1 LCKATKS
8 SSDCLIFGK
17 IYKMLDTTTVLTV
30 VIAVI
35 IGLFIAVLI
44 YLQQKIGVA
53 TKSID
58 KDTKIL
64 KLQAYERLILL
75 ANRIAAPG
83 MITRLQNEGKSNSTL
98 SATDQQ
104 LLLVSTI
111 KEEFEHN
118 VTQQLYVSKTA
129 WDAVTNFKEKN
140 ILLIHQ
146 AAATLQTG
154 SNAGELN
161 RLLISF
167 LGSDPAGDMHQLV
180 SEVLSLEVK
189 QIL

>member
-1 LCKATKS
+1 
-8 SSDCLIFGK
+8 
-17 IYKMLDTTTVLTV
+17 MLDTTTFLTV

-35 IGLFIAVLI
+35 IGVFVAILI

-53 TKSID
+53 TKAVD

-75 ANRIAAPG
+75 ANRIALPHLIA
-83 MITRLQNEGKSNSTL
+83 RLQQEGKSNASL

-104 LLLVSTI
+104 LLLVATI

-146 AAATLQTG
+146 AAVTLPIG
-154 SNAGELN
+154 AGASELN

-167 LGSDPAGDMHQLV
+167 LANDASGDMHQFV

>member
-1 LCKATKS
+1 
-8 SSDCLIFGK
+8 
-17 IYKMLDTTTVLTV
+17 MLDTSTVLTV

-75 ANRIAAPG
+75 ANRISIPHL
-83 MITRLQNEGKSNSTL
+83 ITRLQNDGKSNSTH

-129 WDAVTNFKEKN
+129 WEAVTNFKEKN

-146 AAATLQTG
+146 AAATLPVG

-180 SEVLSLEVK
+180 TEVLSVEVK

>member
-1 LCKATKS
+1 
-8 SSDCLIFGK
+8 
-17 IYKMLDTTTVLTV
+17 MLDTTTVLTV

-35 IGLFIAVLI
+35 IGLFVATLI

-53 TKSID
+53 AKAVD
-58 KDTKIL
+58 KDTQLL

-75 ANRIAAPG
+75 ANRIAIPHLVS
-83 MITRLQNEGKSNSTL
+83 RLQQDGKSSSSL
-98 SATDQQ
+98 SSTDQQ
-104 LLLVSTI
+104 LLLVATI
-111 KEEFEHN
+111 KEEFEHY

-129 WDAVTNFKEKN
+129 WKAVTNFKEKN

-146 AAATLQTG
+146 AAATLPVG
-154 SNAGELN
+154 ANAGELN

-167 LGSDPAGDMHQLV
+167 LASDPSGDMHQLV

>member
-1 LCKATKS
+1 
-8 SSDCLIFGK
+8 
-17 IYKMLDTTTVLTV
+17 MLDTTTVLTV

-35 IGLFIAVLI
+35 IGLFVATLI

-53 TKSID
+53 AKAVD
-58 KDTKIL
+58 KDTQLL

-75 ANRIAAPG
+75 ANRIAIPHLVS
-83 MITRLQNEGKSNSTL
+83 RLQQDGKSSSIL
-98 SATDQQ
+98 SSTDQQ

-118 VTQQLYVSKTA
+118 VTQQLYVSKIA
-129 WDAVTNFKEKN
+129 WDAVSNFKEKN

-146 AAATLQTG
+146 AAATLPVG

-180 SEVLSLEVK
+180 TEVLSVEVK

>member
-1 LCKATKS
+1 
-8 SSDCLIFGK
+8 
-17 IYKMLDTTTVLTV
+17 MLDTTTFLTV

-35 IGLFIAVLI
+35 IGVFVAILI

-53 TKSID
+53 TKAVD

-64 KLQAYERLILL
+64 KLQAYERLILF
-75 ANRIAAPG
+75 ANRISIPHL
-83 MITRLQNEGKSNSTL
+83 ISRLQQEGKSSSTL
-98 SATDQQ
+98 SSTDQQ
-104 LLLVSTI
+104 LLLVATI

-118 VTQQLYVSKTA
+118 VTQQLYVSKTT
-129 WDAVTNFKEKN
+129 WDSITNYKEKN

-146 AAATLQTG
+146 AAATLPVGAT
-154 SNAGELN
+154 AGELN

-167 LGSDPAGDMHQLV
+167 LANDPSGDMHQFV
-180 SEVLSLEVK
+180 SELLSLEVK

>member
-1 LCKATKS
+1 
-8 SSDCLIFGK
+8 
-17 IYKMLDTTTVLTV
+17 MLDTTTFLTV

-35 IGLFIAVLI
+35 IGVFVAILI

-53 TKSID
+53 TKAID

-75 ANRIAAPG
+75 ANRIAIPSL
-83 MITRLQNEGKSNSTL
+83 ITRLQNDGKSNSTL

-129 WDAVTNFKEKN
+129 WDTVTNFKEKN
-140 ILLIHQ
+140 ILIIHQ
-146 AAATLQTG
+146 AAATLPTG
-154 SNAGELN
+154 SNAGQLN
-161 RLLISF
+161 KLLISF
-167 LGSDPAGDMHQLV
+167 LADDPSGELQQLV
-180 SEVLSLEVK
+180 SEVLSFEVK

>member
-1 LCKATKS
+1 
-8 SSDCLIFGK
+8 
-17 IYKMLDTTTVLTV
+17 MLDTTTVLTV

-35 IGLFIAVLI
+35 IGLFVATLI

-53 TKSID
+53 AKAVD
-58 KDTKIL
+58 KDTQLL

-75 ANRIAAPG
+75 ANRIAIPHLVS
-83 MITRLQNEGKSNSTL
+83 RLQQDGKSSSSL
-98 SATDQQ
+98 SSTDQQ
-104 LLLVSTI
+104 LLLVATI

-129 WDAVTNFKEKN
+129 WEAVSNFKEKN

-146 AAATLQTG
+146 AAATLPVG

-180 SEVLSLEVK
+180 TEVLSLEVK

>member
-1 LCKATKS
+1 
-8 SSDCLIFGK
+8 
-17 IYKMLDTTTVLTV
+17 MLDTTTVLTV

-35 IGLFIAVLI
+35 IGLFVATLI

-53 TKSID
+53 AKAVD
-58 KDTKIL
+58 KDTQLL

-75 ANRIAAPG
+75 ANRIAIPHL
-83 MITRLQNEGKSNSTL
+83 ISRLQQDGISSSSLSST
-98 SATDQQ
+98 DHQ
-104 LLLVSTI
+104 LLLVATL

-129 WDAVTNFKEKN
+129 WDAVTNFNEKN

-146 AAATLQTG
+146 AAATLPVG

-167 LGSDPAGDMHQLV
+167 LTNDASGDMHQLG

>member
-1 LCKATKS
+1 
-8 SSDCLIFGK
+8 
-17 IYKMLDTTTVLTV
+17 MLDTTTFLTV

-35 IGLFIAVLI
+35 IGLFVATLI

-53 TKSID
+53 AKAVD
-58 KDTKIL
+58 KDTQLL
-64 KLQAYERLILL
+64 KLQAYERLILF
-75 ANRIAAPG
+75 ANRIAIPHLVS
-83 MITRLQNEGKSNSTL
+83 RLQQDGKSSSSL
-98 SATDQQ
+98 SSTDQQ

-129 WDAVTNFKEKN
+129 WEAVSNFKEKN

-146 AAATLQTG
+146 AAATLPVG

-180 SEVLSLEVK
+180 TEVLSVEVK

>member
-1 LCKATKS
+1 
-8 SSDCLIFGK
+8 
-17 IYKMLDTTTVLTV
+17 MLDTTTVLTV

-35 IGLFIAVLI
+35 IGLFVATLI

-53 TKSID
+53 AKAVD
-58 KDTKIL
+58 KDTQLL
-64 KLQAYERLILL
+64 KLQAYERLILF
-75 ANRIAAPG
+75 ANRIAIPHLVS
-83 MITRLQNEGKSNSTL
+83 RLQQDGKSSSSL
-98 SATDQQ
+98 SSTDQQ
-104 LLLVSTI
+104 LLLVATI

-129 WDAVTNFKEKN
+129 WDAITNFKEKN

-146 AAATLQTG
+146 AAATLPVG

-180 SEVLSLEVK
+180 TEVLSVEVK

>member
-1 LCKATKS
+1 
-8 SSDCLIFGK
+8 
-17 IYKMLDTTTVLTV
+17 MLDTTTVLTV

-35 IGLFIAVLI
+35 IGLFVATLI

-53 TKSID
+53 AKAVD
-58 KDTKIL
+58 KDTQLL

-75 ANRIAAPG
+75 ANRIAIPHLVS
-83 MITRLQNEGKSNSTL
+83 RLQQDGKSSSSL
-98 SATDQQ
+98 SSTDQQ
-104 LLLVSTI
+104 LLLVATI

-129 WDAVTNFKEKN
+129 WEAFSNFKEKN

-146 AAATLQTG
+146 AAATLPVG

-180 SEVLSLEVK
+180 TEVLSVEVK

>member
-1 LCKATKS
+1 
-8 SSDCLIFGK
+8 
-17 IYKMLDTTTVLTV
+17 MLDTTTVLTV

-35 IGLFIAVLI
+35 IGLFVATLI

-53 TKSID
+53 AKAVD
-58 KDTKIL
+58 KDTQLL

-75 ANRIAAPG
+75 ANRIAIPHLVS
-83 MITRLQNEGKSNSTL
+83 RLQQDGKSSSSL
-98 SATDQQ
+98 SSTDQQ
-104 LLLVSTI
+104 LLLVATI

-129 WDAVTNFKEKN
+129 WDAITNFKEKN

-146 AAATLQTG
+146 AAATLPVG

-180 SEVLSLEVK
+180 TEVLSVEVK

>member
-1 LCKATKS
+1 
-8 SSDCLIFGK
+8 
-17 IYKMLDTTTVLTV
+17 MLDTTTVLTV

-35 IGLFIAVLI
+35 IGLFVATLI

-53 TKSID
+53 AKAVD
-58 KDTKIL
+58 KDTQLL

-75 ANRIAAPG
+75 ANRIAIPHLVS
-83 MITRLQNEGKSNSTL
+83 RLQQDGKSSSSL
-98 SATDQQ
+98 SSTDQQ

-129 WDAVTNFKEKN
+129 WEAVSNFKEKN

-146 AAATLQTG
+146 AAATLPVG

>member
-1 LCKATKS
+1 
-8 SSDCLIFGK
+8 
-17 IYKMLDTTTVLTV
+17 MLDTTTFLTV

-35 IGLFIAVLI
+35 IGLFVATLI

-53 TKSID
+53 AKAVD
-58 KDTKIL
+58 KDTQLL

-75 ANRIAAPG
+75 ANRIAIPHLVS
-83 MITRLQNEGKSNSTL
+83 RLQQDGKSSSSL
-98 SATDQQ
+98 SSTDQQ
-104 LLLVSTI
+104 LLLVATI

-129 WDAVTNFKEKN
+129 WEAVSNFKEKN

-146 AAATLQTG
+146 AAATLPVG

-180 SEVLSLEVK
+180 TEVLSVEVK

>member
-1 LCKATKS
+1 
-8 SSDCLIFGK
+8 
-17 IYKMLDTTTVLTV
+17 MLDTTTFLTV

-35 IGLFIAVLI
+35 IGVFVAILI

-53 TKSID
+53 TKAVD

-75 ANRIAAPG
+75 ANRIALPHL
-83 MITRLQNEGKSNSTL
+83 IVRLQQEGKSNASL

-104 LLLVSTI
+104 LLLVATI

-146 AAATLQTG
+146 AAVTLPVG
-154 SNAGELN
+154 AGAGELN

-167 LGSDPAGDMHQLV
+167 LANDASGDMHQLV

>member
-1 LCKATKS
+1 
-8 SSDCLIFGK
+8 
-17 IYKMLDTTTVLTV
+17 MLDTTTFLTV

-35 IGLFIAVLI
+35 IGVFVAILI

-53 TKSID
+53 TKAVD

-75 ANRIAAPG
+75 ANRIALPHLIA
-83 MITRLQNEGKSNSTL
+83 RLQQEGKSNASL

-104 LLLVSTI
+104 LLLVATI

-146 AAATLQTG
+146 AAVTLPIG
-154 SNAGELN
+154 AGASELN

-167 LGSDPAGDMHQLV
+167 LANDASGDMHQLV

>member
-1 LCKATKS
+1 
-8 SSDCLIFGK
+8 
-17 IYKMLDTTTVLTV
+17 MLDTTTVLTV

-35 IGLFIAVLI
+35 IGLFVATLI

-53 TKSID
+53 AKAVD
-58 KDTKIL
+58 KDTQLL

-75 ANRIAAPG
+75 ANRIAIPHLVS
-83 MITRLQNEGKSNSTL
+83 RLQQDGKSSSSL
-98 SATDQQ
+98 SSTDQQ
-104 LLLVSTI
+104 LLLVATI

-129 WDAVTNFKEKN
+129 WDAITNFKEKN

-146 AAATLQTG
+146 AAATLPVG
-154 SNAGELN
+154 ANAGELN

-167 LGSDPAGDMHQLV
+167 LANDPSGDMHQLV

-189 QIL
+189 QII

>member
-1 LCKATKS
+1 
-8 SSDCLIFGK
+8 
-17 IYKMLDTTTVLTV
+17 MLDTTTFLTV

-35 IGLFIAVLI
+35 IGLFVATLI

-53 TKSID
+53 AKAVD
-58 KDTKIL
+58 KDTQL
-64 KLQAYERLILL
+64 LNLQAYERLILL
-75 ANRIAAPG
+75 ANRIAIPHLVS
-83 MITRLQNEGKSNSTL
+83 RLQNDGKSSSTIT
-98 SATDQQ
+98 STDQQ
-104 LLLVSTI
+104 LLLVATI

-146 AAATLQTG
+146 AAATLPVG
-154 SNAGELN
+154 ANAGELN

-167 LGSDPAGDMHQLV
+167 LANDPSGDMHQLV

>member
-1 LCKATKS
+1 
-8 SSDCLIFGK
+8 
-17 IYKMLDTTTVLTV
+17 MLDTTTVLTV

-35 IGLFIAVLI
+35 IGLFVATLI

-53 TKSID
+53 SKAVD
-58 KDTKIL
+58 KDTQLL

-75 ANRIAAPG
+75 ANRIAIPNLVS
-83 MITRLQNEGKSNSTL
+83 RLQQDGKSS
-98 SATDQQ
+98 SSISSTDQQ
-104 LLLVSTI
+104 LLLVATI

-146 AAATLQTG
+146 AAATLPVGAT
-154 SNAGELN
+154 AGELN

-167 LGSDPAGDMHQLV
+167 LANDPSGDMHQLV
-180 SEVLSLEVK
+180 SELLSLEVK

>member
-1 LCKATKS
+1 
-8 SSDCLIFGK
+8 
-17 IYKMLDTTTVLTV
+17 MLDTTTFLTV

-35 IGLFIAVLI
+35 IGVFVAILI

-53 TKSID
+53 TKAVD

-64 KLQAYERLILL
+64 KLQAYERLILF
-75 ANRIAAPG
+75 ANRIAVPSL
-83 MITRLQNEGKSNSTL
+83 ITRLQNDGKSS
-98 SATDQQ
+98 SSISSTDQQ
-104 LLLVSTI
+104 LLLVATI

-118 VTQQLYVSKTA
+118 VTQQLYVSKIA
-129 WDAVTNFKEKN
+129 WDAITNFKEKN

-146 AAATLQTG
+146 AAATLPVG

-167 LGSDPAGDMHQLV
+167 LANDPSGDMHQFV

>member
-1 LCKATKS
+1 
-8 SSDCLIFGK
+8 
-17 IYKMLDTTTVLTV
+17 MLDTTTFLTV

-35 IGLFIAVLI
+35 IGLFVAILI

-53 TKSID
+53 TKAVD

-64 KLQAYERLILL
+64 KLQAYERLILF
-75 ANRIAAPG
+75 ANRISIPHL
-83 MITRLQNEGKSNSTL
+83 ISRLQQEGNNS
-98 SATDQQ
+98 SGISSTDQQ
-104 LLLVSTI
+104 LLLVATI

-146 AAATLQTG
+146 AAATLPVG
-154 SNAGELN
+154 STAGELN

-167 LGSDPAGDMHQLV
+167 LANDASGDMHQLV

>member
-1 LCKATKS
+1 
-8 SSDCLIFGK
+8 
-17 IYKMLDTTTVLTV
+17 MLDTTTFLTV

-35 IGLFIAVLI
+35 IGVFVAILI

-53 TKSID
+53 TKAVD

-75 ANRIAAPG
+75 ANRIALPHL
-83 MITRLQNEGKSNSTL
+83 ISRLQQEGKSNASL

-104 LLLVSTI
+104 LLLVATI

-146 AAATLQTG
+146 AAVTLPVGAT
-154 SNAGELN
+154 AGELN

-167 LGSDPAGDMHQLV
+167 LANDVSGDMHQFV

>member
-1 LCKATKS
+1 
-8 SSDCLIFGK
+8 
-17 IYKMLDTTTVLTV
+17 MLDTTTVLTV

-35 IGLFIAVLI
+35 IGLFVATLI

-53 TKSID
+53 AKAVD
-58 KDTKIL
+58 KDTQLL

-75 ANRIAAPG
+75 ANRIAIPHLVS
-83 MITRLQNEGKSNSTL
+83 RLQQDGKSSSSL
-98 SATDQQ
+98 SSTDQQ
-104 LLLVSTI
+104 LLLVATI

-129 WDAVTNFKEKN
+129 WEAVSNFKEKN

-146 AAATLQTG
+146 AAATLPVG

-167 LGSDPAGDMHQLV
+167 LGSAPAGDMHQLV
-180 SEVLSLEVK
+180 TEVLSVEVK

>member
-1 LCKATKS
+1 
-8 SSDCLIFGK
+8 
-17 IYKMLDTTTVLTV
+17 MLDTTTFLTV

-35 IGLFIAVLI
+35 IGVFIAILI

-53 TKSID
+53 TKAVD

-64 KLQAYERLILL
+64 KLQAYERLILF
-75 ANRIAAPG
+75 ANRISIPHL
-83 MITRLQNEGKSNSTL
+83 ISRLQQEGNS
-98 SATDQQ
+98 SSSISSTDQQ

-129 WDAVTNFKEKN
+129 WDTITNFKEKN

-146 AAATLQTG
+146 AAATLPVGAT
-154 SNAGELN
+154 AGELN

-167 LGSDPAGDMHQLV
+167 LANDPSVDMHQFV
-180 SEVLSLEVK
+180 SELLSLEVK

>member
-1 LCKATKS
+1 
-8 SSDCLIFGK
+8 
-17 IYKMLDTTTVLTV
+17 MLDTTTFLTV

-35 IGLFIAVLI
+35 IGLFVAILI

-53 TKSID
+53 AKAVD
-58 KDTKIL
+58 KDTQLL

-75 ANRIAAPG
+75 ANRIAIPHLVS
-83 MITRLQNEGKSNSTL
+83 RLQNDGKSSSTI
-98 SATDQQ
+98 SSTDQQ
-104 LLLVSTI
+104 LLLVATI

-146 AAATLQTG
+146 AAATLPVG
-154 SNAGELN
+154 ANAGELN

-167 LGSDPAGDMHQLV
+167 LANDPSGDMHQLV

-189 QIL
+189 QII

>member
-1 LCKATKS
+1 
-8 SSDCLIFGK
+8 
-17 IYKMLDTTTVLTV
+17 MLDTTTFLTV

-35 IGLFIAVLI
+35 IGLFVATLI

-53 TKSID
+53 AKAVD
-58 KDTKIL
+58 KDTQLL

-75 ANRIAAPG
+75 ANRIAIPHLVS
-83 MITRLQNEGKSNSTL
+83 RLQNDGKSSSTI
-98 SATDQQ
+98 SSTDQQ
-104 LLLVSTI
+104 LLLVATI

-146 AAATLQTG
+146 AAATLPVG
-154 SNAGELN
+154 ANAGELN

-167 LGSDPAGDMHQLV
+167 LANDPSGDMHQLV

-189 QIL
+189 QII

>member
-1 LCKATKS
+1 
-8 SSDCLIFGK
+8 
-17 IYKMLDTTTVLTV
+17 MLDTTTFLTV

-35 IGLFIAVLI
+35 IGVFVAILI

-53 TKSID
+53 TKAVD

-64 KLQAYERLILL
+64 KLQAYERLILF
-75 ANRIAAPG
+75 ANRIAVPSL
-83 MITRLQNEGKSNSTL
+83 ITRLQNDGKSS
-98 SATDQQ
+98 SSISSTDQQ
-104 LLLVSTI
+104 LLLVATI

-118 VTQQLYVSKTA
+118 VTQQLYVSKIA
-129 WDAVTNFKEKN
+129 WDAITNFKEKN

-146 AAATLQTG
+146 AAATLPVG

-167 LGSDPAGDMHQLV
+167 LANDPSGDIHQFV

>member
-1 LCKATKS
+1 
-8 SSDCLIFGK
+8 
-17 IYKMLDTTTVLTV
+17 MLDTTTVLTV

-35 IGLFIAVLI
+35 IGLFVATLI

-53 TKSID
+53 AKAVD
-58 KDTKIL
+58 KDTQLL

-75 ANRIAAPG
+75 ANRIAIPHLVS
-83 MITRLQNEGKSNSTL
+83 RLQQDGKSSGSIT
-98 SATDQQ
+98 STDQQ
-104 LLLVSTI
+104 LLLVATI

-146 AAATLQTG
+146 AAATLPVG

-167 LGSDPAGDMHQLV
+167 LANDASGDMHQMV

>member
-1 LCKATKS
+1 
-8 SSDCLIFGK
+8 
-17 IYKMLDTTTVLTV
+17 MLDTTTVLTV

-35 IGLFIAVLI
+35 IGLFVATLI

-53 TKSID
+53 SKAVD
-58 KDTKIL
+58 KDTQLL

-75 ANRIAAPG
+75 ANRIAIPHLVS
-83 MITRLQNEGKSNSTL
+83 RLQQDGKSS
-98 SATDQQ
+98 SSISSTDQQ
-104 LLLVSTI
+104 LLLVATI

-146 AAATLQTG
+146 AAATLPVGAT
-154 SNAGELN
+154 SGELN

-167 LGSDPAGDMHQLV
+167 LANDPSGDMHQLV

>member
-1 LCKATKS
+1 
-8 SSDCLIFGK
+8 
-17 IYKMLDTTTVLTV
+17 MLDTTTFLTV

-35 IGLFIAVLI
+35 IGVFIAILI

-53 TKSID
+53 SKAVD
-58 KDTKIL
+58 KDTQLL

-75 ANRIAAPG
+75 ANRIAIPNLVS
-83 MITRLQNEGKSNSTL
+83 RLQQDGKSS
-98 SATDQQ
+98 SSISSTDQQ
-104 LLLVSTI
+104 LLLVATI

-140 ILLIHQ
+140 ILLIHH
-146 AAATLQTG
+146 AAATLPVGAT
-154 SNAGELN
+154 AGELN

-167 LGSDPAGDMHQLV
+167 LANDPSGDMHQLV

>member
-1 LCKATKS
+1 
-8 SSDCLIFGK
+8 
-17 IYKMLDTTTVLTV
+17 MLDTSTVLTV

-75 ANRIAAPG
+75 ANRIAVPG

-180 SEVLSLEVK
+180 TEILSVEVK

>member
-1 LCKATKS
+1 
-8 SSDCLIFGK
+8 
-17 IYKMLDTTTVLTV
+17 MLDTSTVLTV

-53 TKSID
+53 AKSID

-75 ANRIAAPG
+75 ANRISIPNL
-83 MITRLQNEGKSNSTL
+83 ITRLQNDGKSNSTL

-129 WDAVTNFKEKN
+129 WEAVTNFKEKN

-146 AAATLQTG
+146 AAATLPVG
-154 SNAGELN
+154 SNA
-161 RLLISF
+161 
-167 LGSDPAGDMHQLV
+167 
-180 SEVLSLEVK
+180 
-189 QIL
+189 

>member
-1 LCKATKS
+1 
-8 SSDCLIFGK
+8 
-17 IYKMLDTTTVLTV
+17 MLDTTTFLTV

-35 IGLFIAVLI
+35 IGLFVAILI

-53 TKSID
+53 AKAVD
-58 KDTKIL
+58 KDTQLL

-75 ANRIAAPG
+75 ANRIAIPHLVS
-83 MITRLQNEGKSNSTL
+83 RLQNDGKRSSTI
-98 SATDQQ
+98 SSTDQQ
-104 LLLVSTI
+104 LLLVATI

-146 AAATLQTG
+146 AAATLPVG
-154 SNAGELN
+154 ANAGELN

-167 LGSDPAGDMHQLV
+167 LANDPSGDMHQLV

-189 QIL
+189 QII

>member
-1 LCKATKS
+1 
-8 SSDCLIFGK
+8 
-17 IYKMLDTTTVLTV
+17 MLDTSTVLTV

-53 TKSID
+53 AKSID

-75 ANRIAAPG
+75 ANRISIPNL
-83 MITRLQNEGKSNSTL
+83 ITRLQNDGKSNSTL

-129 WDAVTNFKEKN
+129 WEAVTNFKEKN

-146 AAATLQTG
+146 AAATLSVG
-154 SNAGELN
+154 AGAGELN

-180 SEVLSLEVK
+180 TEVLSVEVK

>member
-1 LCKATKS
+1 
-8 SSDCLIFGK
+8 
-17 IYKMLDTTTVLTV
+17 MLDTSTVLTV

-53 TKSID
+53 AKSID

-75 ANRIAAPG
+75 ANRITVPNL
-83 MITRLQNEGKSNSTL
+83 ITRLQNDGKSNSTL

-129 WDAVTNFKEKN
+129 WEAVSNFKEKN

-146 AAATLQTG
+146 AAATLSVG
-154 SNAGELN
+154 AGAGELN

-180 SEVLSLEVK
+180 TEVLSVEVK

>member
-1 LCKATKS
+1 
-8 SSDCLIFGK
+8 
-17 IYKMLDTTTVLTV
+17 MPDTSTVLTV

-75 ANRIAAPG
+75 ANRIAVPG
-83 MITRLQNEGKSNSTL
+83 LITRLQNDGKSNS
-98 SATDQQ
+98 SISSTDQQ
-104 LLLVSTI
+104 LLLVATI

-129 WDAVTNFKEKN
+129 WETVTNFKEKN

-146 AAATLQTG
+146 AAATLPVGAT
-154 SNAGELN
+154 AGELN

-167 LGSDPAGDMHQLV
+167 LANDPSGDMYQLV
-180 SEVLSLEVK
+180 TEVLSLEVK

>member
-1 LCKATKS
+1 
-8 SSDCLIFGK
+8 
-17 IYKMLDTTTVLTV
+17 MLDTSTVLTV

-75 ANRIAAPG
+75 ANRIAVPG
-83 MITRLQNEGKSNSTL
+83 LITRLQKDGKSNSTL

-146 AAATLQTG
+146 AAATLPTR

-180 SEVLSLEVK
+180 TEVLSLEVK

>member
-1 LCKATKS
+1 
-8 SSDCLIFGK
+8 
-17 IYKMLDTTTVLTV
+17 MLDTTTFLTV

-35 IGLFIAVLI
+35 IGLFVATLI

-53 TKSID
+53 AKAVD
-58 KDTKIL
+58 KDTQLL

-75 ANRIAAPG
+75 ANRIAIPHLVS
-83 MITRLQNEGKSNSTL
+83 RLQQDGKSSSSL
-98 SATDQQ
+98 SSTDQQ
-104 LLLVSTI
+104 LLLVATI

-129 WDAVTNFKEKN
+129 WDAITNFKEKN

-146 AAATLQTG
+146 AAATLPVG

-180 SEVLSLEVK
+180 TEVLSVEVK